1 MKAIV
6 NWFFGMVKF
15 WKGYENK
22 QSSDNPR
29 SKVSGA
35 DKVMEAVR
43 KKPMKKV
50 PDDTLVGLEDYLMS
64 RFCFRFNRLTEE
76 TEFKE
81 KNAGSNDYRK
91 VTQRNLNTFCIHAR
105 REGIDCWDRDVT
117 RFLYSED
124 VEEYHPFLFYMHSL
138 PEWDGTDRLTALA
151 ERVSSLPVWVDG
163 FHRWMLGMAAQWMGM
178 DNLHANS
185 VAPILVSETQGKQ
198 KSTFCKLLMPAV
210 LQRYYTDS
218 FDLTAQG
225 QCERKLSDF
234 GLINLDEMDKYSSQ
248 KMASFKNL
256 IQMSGLNI
264 RKAYQKNFDSLSR
277 LASFIGTSNQK
288 DLLTDPTGSRRF
300 LCVELTHKIDCSPL
314 EYDQIYAQLKA
325 ELSAGERC
333 WFTSE
338 EEAVIMEHNKTFY
351 KTAVE
356 EDVFY
361 TCFRL
366 PANGEK
372 SVMLRAADIFR
383 HLRKH
388 NPAAMRG
395 KTATNFGKV
404 LMAMG
409 VERVHTR
416 NGNVYPVIFLDD

>member
-1 MKAIV
+1 MFHTSLFMVISRYGNIDGRTINPRPFQLSVFNQCFNSPAGSGSSQSAQFGKLRTGNVRVVLEIIGMKVIM

-22 QSSDNPR
+22 QSSDNPGG
-29 SKVSGA
+29 KVSGV

-50 PDDTLVGLEDYLMS
+50 PDDTFVGLEDYLMS

-105 REGIDCWDRDVT
+105 REGIDCWDWDVT
-117 RFLYSED
+117 CFLY
-124 VEEYHPFLFYMHSL
+124 L
-138 PEWDGTDRLTALA
+138 
-151 ERVSSLPVWVDG
+151 
-163 FHRWMLGMAAQWMGM
+163 
-178 DNLHANS
+178 
-185 VAPILVSETQGKQ
+185 
-198 KSTFCKLLMPAV
+198 
-210 LQRYYTDS
+210 
-218 FDLTAQG
+218 
-225 QCERKLSDF
+225 
-234 GLINLDEMDKYSSQ
+234 
-248 KMASFKNL
+248 
-256 IQMSGLNI
+256 
-264 RKAYQKNFDSLSR
+264 
-277 LASFIGTSNQK
+277 
-288 DLLTDPTGSRRF
+288 
-300 LCVELTHKIDCSPL
+300 
-314 EYDQIYAQLKA
+314 
-325 ELSAGERC
+325 AGERC

-338 EEAVIMEHNKTFY
+338 EEAIIMEHNKTFY

-356 EDVFY
+356 EEVFY

-388 NPAAMRG
+388 NPTVMRG

-416 NGNVYPVIFLDD
+416 NGNFYPVVFLDD